1 MNVGVL
7 DKQILAISKFQIE
20 IEKNVEPCWCFD
32 KFERLLF
39 TSGKSW
45 PTYHHGKKW
54 QNDLCL
60 NCMVNPNFKDYIKVQ
75 VILAGSFLNI

>member
-1 MNVGVL
+1 LNVGVL

-39 TSGKSW
+39 TSGKS
-45 PTYHHGKKW
+45 
-54 QNDLCL
+54 
-60 NCMVNPNFKDYIKVQ
+60 
-75 VILAGSFLNI
+75 